1 MKAIEVAKKLDI
13 RNKIIPRILRMDDGG
28 LGDLLRYA
36 GDPSIISLSAGA
48 PDPETFP
55 DERIG
60 QLMIHALSSEGYGK
74 NILQYGKS
82 RGFGPLLDILPE
94 YLARPN
100 RQVKTK
106 SENIVVTAGSQEALG
121 LLGEVFL
128 DPAGGSKIAVESP
141 TYIGALGAWKK
152 FNPNYIEIETDKD
165 GIIPEKLEEAFI
177 ANPDI
182 KFLYTIPTFQN
193 PTGRTIPLERR
204 KKIAKILKK
213 YGQLAVE
220 DDPYS
225 ELRYEGKDIPSLQS
239 LAPENVIHLF
249 TFSKTMAPGLRV
261 GGIVFPENMPREE
274 VEDLVKLHKVGIEID
289 EKIKEIAEDV
299 IEDEEK
305 NALGEENVVE
315 VFTKV
320 KANLELFTSYLTQA
334 IVADYIKSGEIEKHI
349 QEIREKY
356 KPRRMAMTEAIQE
369 HFPTKYFDVSKPK
382 GGMFIWVS
390 LKKEYQNLA
399 SLFDLDKINDEA
411 AKTYK
416 VDFGKGKWF
425 FANKKTGEISMRL
438 NFTNRTEDELR
449 HAIQIIGEM
458 LKQRLPAF

>member
-1 MKAIEVAKKLDI
+1 MSEKLDFRKRI
-13 RNKIIPRILRMDDGG
+13 VPRILKMDDSG
-28 LGDLLRYA
+28 LGDLLQYA

-48 PDPETFP
+48 PDRTTFP
-55 DERIG
+55 DKRIG
-60 QLMIHALSSEGYGK
+60 QLLTYALSPEGYGA
-74 NILQYGKS
+74 NLLQYGKA
-82 RGFGPLLDILPE
+82 RGFGPLLDILPG

-106 SENIVVTAGSQEALG
+106 SENIVITAGSQEALG
-121 LLGEVFL
+121 LLGDVFL
-128 DPAGGSKIAVESP
+128 APAGGSKIAVESP
-141 TYIGALGAWKK
+141 TYIGALGAWNK
-152 FNPNYIEIETDKD
+152 FNPNYIEIKTDKD
-165 GIIPEKLEEAFI
+165 GIIPEELDRAFKE
-177 ANPDI
+177 NPDI

-193 PTGRTIPLERR
+193 PTGRTIPIERR
-204 KKIAKILKK
+204 RKIAKILKK

-261 GGIVFPENMPREE
+261 GGIVFPEDMPETE
-274 VEDLVKLHKVGIEID
+274 V
-289 EKIKEIAEDV
+289 
-299 IEDEEK
+299 
-305 NALGEENVVE
+305 ENVVQ

-320 KANLELFTSYLTQA
+320 KANMELFTSYAQQA
-334 IVADYIKSGEIEKHI
+334 IVTGFIKSGEIDTHI

-356 KPRRMAMTEAIQE
+356 GPRKIAMIEAIRE
-369 HFPTKYFDVSKPK
+369 HFPTEYFDVSKPE

-390 LKKEYQNLA
+390 LRKEFQHLSSFLNL
-399 SLFDLDKINDEA
+399 DQMNKEA
-411 AKTYK
+411 AETYK

-425 FANKKTGEISMRL
+425 FANKKTGEVSMRL

-458 LKQRLPAF
+458 IKQRLPVK

>member
-1 MKAIEVAKKLDI
+1 
-13 RNKIIPRILRMDDGG
+13 MDDSG
-28 LGDLLRYA
+28 LGDLLKYA
-36 GDPSIISLSAGA
+36 GDPNIISLSAGA
-48 PDPETFP
+48 PDPITFP
-55 DERIG
+55 EKRIG
-60 QLMIHALSSEGYGK
+60 QLLTHALSPEGYGA
-74 NILQYGKS
+74 NLLQYGKA
-82 RGFGPLLDILPE
+82 RGFGPLLDILPD

-121 LLGEVFL
+121 LLGDVFL

-152 FNPNYIEIETDKD
+152 FNPNYIEIPTDEF
-165 GIIPEKLEEAFI
+165 GIIPAELEKAFKKDK
-177 ANPDI
+177 DI

-193 PTGRTIPLERR
+193 PTGNTIPLERR
-204 KKIAKILKK
+204 KQIADILKK

-225 ELRYEGKDIPSLQS
+225 ELRYEGEDLPSIQS
-239 LAPENVIHLF
+239 LAPKNVIHLF

-261 GGIVFPENMPREE
+261 GGIVFPEDMPGDE
-274 VEDLVKLHKVGIEID
+274 V
-289 EKIKEIAEDV
+289 
-299 IEDEEK
+299 
-305 NALGEENVVE
+305 ENVVQ

-320 KANLELFTSYLTQA
+320 KANLELFTSYTNQA
-334 IVADYIKSGEIEKHI
+334 IVSEYIKSGEINTHI

-356 KPRRMAMTEAIQE
+356 RPRKLAMTEAIME
-369 HFPTKYFDVSKPK
+369 HFPTEYFDISRPE
-382 GGMFIWVS
+382 GGMFVWVR
-390 LKKEYQNLA
+390 LKKQFQHLA
-399 SLFDLDKINDEA
+399 SLIDLDQMNDEA
-411 AKTYK
+411 AKIHK

-425 FANKKTGEISMRL
+425 FANKKTGEVSMRL

-458 LKQRLPAF
+458 LKQKLPVE